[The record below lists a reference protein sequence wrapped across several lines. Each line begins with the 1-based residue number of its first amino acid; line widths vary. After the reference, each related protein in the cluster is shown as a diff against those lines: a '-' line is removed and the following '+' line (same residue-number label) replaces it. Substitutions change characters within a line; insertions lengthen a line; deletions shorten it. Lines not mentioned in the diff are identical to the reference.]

1 MPDLPWYVFA
11 LGAAFVVAVSAV
23 IEKKTL
29 EKEDALHYSSA
40 TIVLG
45 GLLSLPF
52 LFFVEWSSLSWGEL
66 LFLYVIA
73 TLTSVS
79 FFLVARSMKALEAGE
94 VSTLLAL
101 TPATV
106 AIAAFIIFGEA
117 LTSLQV
123 LGLGL
128 VVIGLLILEFPYL
141 IALLKKTKDRVHV
154 FYVGCAL
161 LAVGVYTASS
171 LLDRVAL
178 TTFSV
183 SSLSFIVITQTMCMA
198 NMLLLGFVL
207 RRHGQASL
215 SALRTSPRK
224 VLIVASLLFVSRVLH
239 AQAISLAFV
248 ALASGLKR
256 VGAIFTILLS
266 GAFLHESGLL
276 RKLLAASLVVSG
288 AISLVL

>member
-1 MPDLPWYVFA
+1 
-11 LGAAFVVAVSAV
+11 
-23 IEKKTL
+23 
-29 EKEDALHYSSA
+29 
-40 TIVLG
+40 
-45 GLLSLPF
+45 
-52 LFFVEWSSLSWGEL
+52 
-66 LFLYVIA
+66 
-73 TLTSVS
+73 
-79 FFLVARSMKALEAGE
+79 
-94 VSTLLAL
+94 
-101 TPATV
+101 
-106 AIAAFIIFGEA
+106 
-117 LTSLQV
+117 
-123 LGLGL
+123 
-128 VVIGLLILEFPYL
+128 
-141 IALLKKTKDRVHV
+141 
-154 FYVGCAL
+154 
-161 LAVGVYTASS
+161 
-171 LLDRVAL
+171 
-178 TTFSV
+178 
-183 SSLSFIVITQTMCMA
+183 MCMA